1 MEIRPHPEPCSFIM
15 PPPAAKARQLRI
27 VGMAFMHKISCDA
40 SRSAIEVFVA
50 APASKIDV
58 PFMKLQGDV
67 AGGMSKIPSNHTA
80 FGVPSSCYAF
90 EIKKLAGIVIDGA
103 DQQQRHTVALLV
115 EQPFKILG
123 VKGCFTRP
131 R

>member
-1 MEIRPHPEPCSFIM
+1 M
-15 PPPAAKARQLRI
+15 PTPAAKARQLRI

-67 AGGMSKIPSNHTA
+67 AGGMGKIPSNHTA
-80 FGVPSSCYAF
+80 FGVPSSGYAF
-90 EIKKLAGIVIDGA
+90 VIKKVAGIVIDVA
-103 DQQQRHTVALLV
+103 DQQQGGTVALLV
-115 EQPFKILG
+115 EQTVQI
-123 VKGCFTRP
+123 
-131 R
+131 